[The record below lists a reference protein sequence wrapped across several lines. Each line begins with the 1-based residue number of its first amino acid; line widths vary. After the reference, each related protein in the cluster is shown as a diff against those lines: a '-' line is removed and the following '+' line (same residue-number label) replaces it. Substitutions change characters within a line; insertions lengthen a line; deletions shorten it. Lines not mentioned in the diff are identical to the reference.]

1 MPYMFTGVV
10 LPERA
15 QFTLPRFS
23 IKFTHLSS
31 GAPGSATVSIV
42 LNQIAVRVESD
53 HEWDVLDLRNVVR
66 NIVQHQ
72 LAVVG
77 YLKGFGFDC
86 AITRVMNQRRDIDY
100 VFGIDVPCISKP
112 READDLISAMLKLRH
127 KTLGRYGVF
136 IQRCLEDL
144 NSALK
149 SADDAGFY
157 CYRAIECL
165 RHHCAAA
172 FNLRDSSKTEQ
183 WAKFREV
190 SGASED
196 ALRFIKYAADALRH
210 GDILAI
216 NGDEPVKV
224 LTSTW
229 EVVDG
234 YLNSLEVDGT
244 SIAAPG

>member
-23 IKFTHLSS
+23 IKFTHFSS

-42 LNQIAVRVESD
+42 LNQIAVLVESD

-72 LAVVG
+72 LAVVA

-86 AITRVMNQRRDIDY
+86 AITRVINQRRDVDY

-112 READDLISAMLKLRH
+112 READDLIPAMLKLRR
-127 KTLGRYGVF
+127 KTLGLHGLF

-149 SADDAGFY
+149 SAEDVGFY

-165 RHHCAAA
+165 RHHCAAV
-172 FNLRDSSKTEQ
+172 FELSGSSKTEQ
-183 WAKFREV
+183 WAKFRET
-190 SGASED
+190 SGANED
-196 ALRFIKYAADALRH
+196 ALRFIKSAADSLRH
-210 GDILAI
+210 GDVLA
-216 NGDEPVKV
+216 NDGNEPVKV
-224 LTSTW
+224 LTTTW

-234 YLNSLEVDGT
+234 YLNSLEVDET
-244 SIAAPG
+244 SRAPSG